1 MVNLTEKLPDTLLK
15 VCEAIAQRG
24 GRAVVVGGFVRDHL
38 LGLISKDVDIEVFGL
53 PGPALEETLEEFG
66 TVITVGRAF
75 GVYKVK
81 GLEADLALP
90 RRDSKVAPGHRG
102 FEVTVDEGLEFA
114 EAARRRDFTINSIG
128 YDPLTRT
135 WLDPYNGVADLEA
148 GMLRATDVTQFAEDP
163 LRGMRAAQFIA
174 RFELTPDDELESLCR
189 LLDLGELPG
198 ERLLEE
204 FRKMLLKGVRPSLG
218 LEFLSRTR
226 LIRHFPELEA
236 LEGVPQDA
244 EWHPEGDVWTHTLMV
259 VDEAA
264 KLRTGEQDEAMMFA
278 ALCHDLGK
286 PATTEVGEDG
296 RVRSPAHDTAGVPVT
311 VRFLERLRI
320 GNQVA
325 RCVGI
330 LVATHL
336 APALLV
342 QQNSG
347 PKAFR
352 RLARKLERAGANIG
366 LLAKVASADHLGR
379 NTPDALSR
387 TIAWQRPFLNQA
399 DEALVSMQAPKP
411 VVLGRDLIARGF
423 SPGPAFRRMLD
434 ACQEVQDE
442 TGWVDPCT
450 ILDRVLAEQDRD
462 RS

>member
-1 MVNLTEKLPDTLLK
+1 MLK

-204 FRKMLLKGVRPSLG
+204 FRKG
-218 LEFLSRTR
+218 
-226 LIRHFPELEA
+226 
-236 LEGVPQDA
+236 
-244 EWHPEGDVWTHTLMV
+244 
-259 VDEAA
+259 AA
-264 KLRTGEQDEAMMFA
+264 ST
-278 ALCHDLGK
+278 
-286 PATTEVGEDG
+286 
-296 RVRSPAHDTAGVPVT
+296 
-311 VRFLERLRI
+311 
-320 GNQVA
+320 
-325 RCVGI
+325 
-330 LVATHL
+330 
-336 APALLV
+336 
-342 QQNSG
+342 
-347 PKAFR
+347 
-352 RLARKLERAGANIG
+352 
-366 LLAKVASADHLGR
+366 
-379 NTPDALSR
+379 
-387 TIAWQRPFLNQA
+387 
-399 DEALVSMQAPKP
+399 
-411 VVLGRDLIARGF
+411 
-423 SPGPAFRRMLD
+423 
-434 ACQEVQDE
+434 
-442 TGWVDPCT
+442 
-450 ILDRVLAEQDRD
+450 
-462 RS
+462 